1 MAAINKSIY
10 EKFIIESADGSRNV
24 DISAGVVAFTYF
36 ENIFSPTLTA
46 RAIIVNTGNTIVGLD
61 GKMQTVYNGL
71 PIRGGE
77 RVLIKIAGNSSI
89 NEGLDFSDTPSRY
102 FHVGS
107 ITNVLIDEGTETFTL
122 NLVSRETITNETVR
136 VGKKF
141 PTSQKISDSVKNIL
155 KNYVKTEKDIIV
167 DQTQNPYGFIG
178 NMKKPF
184 TLITWLASKSV
195 PGKGA
200 SKDSSAGFLF
210 YETIYGF
217 NFRSIDNLI
226 EEDPFEKDYVFTPG
240 IVNTE
245 DPERDFKI
253 LRYGIN
259 RNQDL
264 IAKLERGAYSSQRY
278 YINPVSFKPNISVF
292 KSSDYLK
299 SNGMSQLGSKTIDL
313 PSIDEKSDKTL
324 GDLPTRIFVGM
335 LDVGTVEEDASDE
348 GWNSPSKLNADPA
361 KIHAQSM
368 MRYNQLFTQVLEIT
382 VPLNSKLTA
391 GNIIRC
397 EFPLTGD
404 TKRKEPDPET
414 SGLYM
419 IKELAHY
426 FDAKGSYSKLKL
438 VRDSFGRKW

>member
-178 NMKKPF
+178 NMKNPF

-438 VRDSFGRKW
+438 VRDSFGRK